1 MPRPSKGPRLYLRPA
16 RPEKRQEAGW
26 VIRDGSRE
34 LGTGCGPDDREGAEV
49 ALARYIIDKH
59 ATQNAAGRAADRD
72 RVRDPSEILIADVLG
87 VYARERAPFVADP
100 ASASHRIESLL
111 NYWADDAPQS
121 PADKRDGTL
130 ACILRST
137 CQGYV
142 AWRTAQKVRGYKD
155 STRAPFVSDQSARRE
170 LEDLSTAVGWFA
182 QEHPLS
188 RLPVVT
194 LPPKAE
200 SPRDALTRDQAARL
214 LKAAMGYR
222 WDPDH
227 VDDRGRRGGWIK
239 LGPHVRTNRL
249 HLRRFLMLGLYTGT
263 RHTVLLKLLWSDS
276 PTQAWVDLD
285 RGVIYRRG
293 KAERDHKTKRR
304 PVCQIPPRVLSCLR
318 RWKRLDDRRQARLQ
332 AAHLDA
338 GGDPARLPQIS
349 SVIHFNGLPLTGRI
363 RTGFESLVA
372 DAGLPADITPHWMR
386 HSCATWLMEADTPP
400 WVAAGFMGM
409 SMKTLEDIYGHHRP
423 GQHRGAHLGAG
434 GRRR

>member
-26 VIRDGSRE
+26 VIRDGGRE
-34 LGTGCGPDDREGAEV
+34 LGTGCGPGDRAGAEV
-49 ALARYIIDKH
+49 ALGQYIIDKH
-59 ATQNAAGRAADRD
+59 AQQGPGEPASDRD
-72 RVRDPSEILIADVLG
+72 RVRDPSSVLIADVLA

-111 NYWADDAPQS
+111 DYWAADKAAMP
-121 PADKRDGTL
+121 DKRDGTL
-130 ACILRST
+130 GSILRST

-142 AWRTAQKVRGYKD
+142 AWRTAQKVKGYKD
-155 STRAPFVSDQSARRE
+155 PARAPFVSDQSARRE
-170 LEDLSTAVGWFA
+170 LEDLSAAIGWYA

-200 SPRDALTRDQAARL
+200 SPRDALTREQAARL

-222 WDPDH
+222 WNAETN
-227 VDDRGRRGGWIK
+227 RWTK
-239 LGPHVRTNRL
+239 LPATTRTNRR
-249 HLRRFLMLGLYTGT
+249 HLRRFLMLGFYTGT
-263 RHTVLLKLLWSDS
+263 RHTVILKLLWSES

-293 KAERDHKTKRR
+293 REERDHKTKRR

-318 RWKRLDDRRQARLQ
+318 RWKRLDDVRQAQLQ
-332 AAHLDA
+332 AAHMDA
-338 GGDPARLPQIS
+338 GGDPATLPQIQ
-349 SVIHFNGLPLTGRI
+349 SVIHFNGQPLAGRI
-363 RTGFESLVA
+363 RTGFEGLVR
-372 DAGLPADITPHWMR
+372 DAGLSEDVTPHWMR
-386 HSCATWLMEADTPP
+386 HSCATWLMEADAPP
-400 WVAAGFMGM
+400 WLAAGFMGM
-409 SMKTLEDIYGHHRP
+409 SMQTLENIYGHHRP
-423 GQHRGAHLGAG
+423 GRHTGAHLGAG